1 MESTRL
7 IQILL
12 PVHDNEKKPFPPDHY
27 TAIADELTDRFGG
40 VTTYSQAPAE
50 GLWQDGSATV
60 ADTIIVMEVMIE
72 QPDLMWWREFR
83 ERLELRFKQDQI
95 IIRSIPID
103 LL

>member
-1 MESTRL
+1 MESTHL
-7 IQILL
+7 VQILL
-12 PVHDNEKKPFPPDHY
+12 PLHDNEKKPFPPNHY

-50 GLWQDGSATV
+50 GLWQDGSGTV
-60 ADTIIVMEVMIE
+60 TDTIIVMEVMIE
-72 QPDLMWWREFR
+72 QPDPTWWRDFR
-83 ERLELRFKQDQI
+83 GRLEKRFRQDQI